1 MIVAK
6 WIDNIPPDQPVL
18 IAGPT
23 ASGKSALAM
32 YIAETAGG
40 IIVNADALQ
49 VFSNW
54 RVLSARPSV
63 AIERRVKHVLY
74 GHVDGEAN
82 YSVGHW
88 LRDIAPYLTRRERPI
103 IVGGTGLY
111 FSALT
116 KGLVDIPTIPQDI
129 QNLSEKRW
137 KAKGLQALVSD
148 LDDETRDRIDIQNP
162 MRVMRA
168 WQVAMYTGK
177 SIIAWQ
183 RETPPPLLDQKNCA
197 PIVLSTSAE
206 WLNKRIAQRFEKMI
220 ALGVLEEARKNLHLH
235 SKNAPS
241 LKAIGAG
248 ELMAY
253 IKGELSLAAAS
264 DKAKIATRQYA
275 KRQRTWFRNKM
286 NDWHS
291 YKPNI

>member
-1 MIVAK
+1 MIVAN
-6 WIDNIPPDQPVL
+6 WIDKIPPDQPVL
-18 IAGPT
+18 ITGPT

-40 IIVNADALQ
+40 IIINADALQ

-54 RVLSARPSV
+54 RVLSARPSI
-63 AIERRVKHVLY
+63 AEERRAKHVLY
-74 GHVDGEAN
+74 GHVDGATN

-88 LRDIAPYLTRRERPI
+88 LRDITPYLICQERPI

-116 KGLVDIPTIPQDI
+116 KGLVDVPTIPQDI
-129 QNLSEKRW
+129 LNLSEKRW
-137 KAKGLQALVSD
+137 KAEGLQTLVGE
-148 LDDETRDRIDIQNP
+148 LDDETRDRIDTQNP

-168 WQVAMYTGK
+168 WQVARYTGK
-177 SIIAWQ
+177 SIIAWHK
-183 RETPPPLLDQKNCA
+183 ETLPPLLDQQNCTA
-197 PIVLSTSAE
+197 IVFSSSAE
-206 WLNKRIAQRFEKMI
+206 WLNERIAKRFEKMI
-220 ALGVLEEARKNLHLH
+220 ALGALEEARKNLHLL
-235 SKNAPS
+235 SLNAPS
-241 LKAIGAG
+241 LKAIGAR

-253 IKGELSLAAAS
+253 IRGELSLAAAT
-264 DKAKIATRQYA
+264 DRAKIATRQYA

-286 NDWHS
+286 KDWHS

>member
-6 WIDNIPPDQPVL
+6 WIDNIPPDKPVL

-40 IIVNADALQ
+40 IIINADALQ

-63 AIERRVKHVLY
+63 TEERRATHVLY
-74 GHVDGEAN
+74 GHVDGETN

-88 LRDIAPYLTRRERPI
+88 LRDIEPYLVRQERPI

-116 KGLVDIPTIPQDI
+116 EGLVDIPTIPQDI
-129 QNLSEKRW
+129 LNISERRW
-137 KAKGLQALVSD
+137 KAEGLQALVCE

-168 WQVAMYTGK
+168 WQVARFTGK
-177 SIIAWQ
+177 SIIAWHK
-183 RETPPPLLDQKNCA
+183 ETLPPLLDQQNCTT
-197 PIVLSTSAE
+197 IVFSSSAE
-206 WLNKRIAQRFEKMI
+206 WLNKQIAKRFEKMI
-220 ALGVLEEARKNLHLH
+220 ALGALEEARENLHL
-235 SKNAPS
+235 SSLNAPS
-241 LKAIGAG
+241 MKAIGAG

-253 IKGELSLAAAS
+253 IRGELSLAAAS
-264 DKAKIATRQYA
+264 DKAKTATRQYA
-275 KRQRTWFRNKM
+275 KRQRTWFRSKM
-286 NDWHS
+286 KDWHS
-291 YKPNI
+291 YRPNI

>member
-1 MIVAK
+1 MLVAK
-6 WIDNIPPDQPVL
+6 WIDYIPPDQPVL

-40 IIVNADALQ
+40 AIINADALQ

-63 AIERRVKHVLY
+63 ADERRVKHVLY
-74 GHVDGEAN
+74 GHVDGETN

-88 LRDIAPYLTRRERPI
+88 IRDIAPYLIRHERPI

-116 KGLVDIPTIPQDI
+116 KGLVDIPTIPQEI
-129 QNLSEKRW
+129 LNLSEKRW
-137 KAKGLQALVSD
+137 KAEGLQVLAGE
-148 LDDETRDRIDIQNP
+148 LDNETRDRIDIQNP
-162 MRVMRA
+162 MRVLRA
-168 WQVAMYTGK
+168 WQVVRYTGK
-177 SIIAWQ
+177 SIIAWHK
-183 RETPPPLLDQKNCA
+183 ETLPPLLDQRNCTA
-197 PIVLSTSAE
+197 IVFSSSAE
-206 WLNKRIAQRFEKMI
+206 WLNKRIAKRFEKMV
-220 ALGVLEEARKNLHLH
+220 ALGALEEAQKNLHLRPL
-235 SKNAPS
+235 NAPS
-241 LKAIGAG
+241 LKAIGAR

-253 IKGELSLAAAS
+253 IRGEMSLPAAS

-275 KRQRTWFRNKM
+275 KRQRTWFRSKM
-286 NDWHS
+286 SDWHV
-291 YKPNI
+291 YIPNI

>member
-1 MIVAK
+1 MIVAN
-6 WIDNIPPDQPVL
+6 WIDEIPSDKPVL
-18 IAGPT
+18 ITGPT
-23 ASGKSALAM
+23 ASGKSALAL

-40 IIVNADALQ
+40 IIINADALQ

-54 RVLSARPSV
+54 RVLSARPSI
-63 AIERRVKHVLY
+63 AEESQAKHVLY
-74 GHVDGEAN
+74 GHVDGETK

-88 LRDIAPYLTRRERPI
+88 LRDIAPYLICQERPI

-129 QNLSEKRW
+129 LNLSEKRW
-137 KAKGLQALVSD
+137 KADGLQTLVGE

-168 WQVAMYTGK
+168 WQVARHTGK
-177 SIIAWQ
+177 SIVAWHK
-183 RETPPPLLDQKNCA
+183 ETLPPLLNQQTCTA
-197 PIVLSTSAE
+197 IVFLSSAE
-206 WLNKRIAQRFEKMI
+206 WLNKRIETRFDKMI
-220 ALGVLEEARKNLHLH
+220 ALGALEEARKNLHLC
-235 SKNAPS
+235 SLNAPS

-253 IKGELSLAAAS
+253 IKGELSLAAAL
-264 DKAKIATRQYA
+264 DKAKTATRQYA
-275 KRQRTWFRNKM
+275 KRQRTWFRSKM
-286 NDWHS
+286 KDWHS
-291 YKPNI
+291 YRPNI

>member
-6 WIDNIPPDQPVL
+6 WIDNIPPDKPVL

-40 IIVNADALQ
+40 IIINADALQ

-54 RVLSARPSV
+54 RVLSARPSI
-63 AIERRVKHVLY
+63 AEERRVKHVLY
-74 GHVDGEAN
+74 GHVDGDTN

-88 LRDIAPYLTRRERPI
+88 LRDITPYLIRRERPI

-116 KGLVDIPTIPQDI
+116 KGLVDIPSIPQDI
-129 QNLSEKRW
+129 LNLSEKRW
-137 KAKGLQALVSD
+137 KAEGLQALLVE

-168 WQVAMYTGK
+168 WQVARYTGK
-177 SIIAWQ
+177 SIIAWHK
-183 RETPPPLLDQKNCA
+183 ETLPPLLDQKNCTA
-197 PIVLSTSAE
+197 IMFSTSAE
-206 WLNKRIAQRFEKMI
+206 WLNKRIAKRFEKMI
-220 ALGVLEEARKNLHLH
+220 ALGALDEARENLNLR
-235 SKNAPS
+235 SLNAPS

-253 IKGELSLAAAS
+253 IKGEISLAAAL
-264 DKAKIATRQYA
+264 DKATIATRQYA
-275 KRQRTWFRNKM
+275 KRQRTWFRSKM
-286 NDWHS
+286 KDWHS
-291 YKPNI
+291 YRPNI